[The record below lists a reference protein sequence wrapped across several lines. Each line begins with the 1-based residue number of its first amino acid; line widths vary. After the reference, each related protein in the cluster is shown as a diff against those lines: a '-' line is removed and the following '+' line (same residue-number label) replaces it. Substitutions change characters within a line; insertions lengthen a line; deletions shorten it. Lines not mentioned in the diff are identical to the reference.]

1 MSVKFLN
8 FFGRSGCPHVVTFDS
23 CDLFHNETEKF
34 KGKRMTCAERTSKA
48 TYICIFEGINHETRS
63 TI

>member
-1 MSVKFLN
+1 M
-8 FFGRSGCPHVVTFDS
+8 VTFDS

-34 KGKRMTCAERTSKA
+34 KGKRMTCTERTSKA